1 MNGLDL
7 LKADHRRVEKLLEGL
22 NSTSE
27 DDVERR
33 EELFREFT
41 NEMQIHEII
50 EEEILYPALK
60 DHPRAK
66 EVVLEGYEEHHV
78 VDHIMNELDEVPFDD
93 ETWGAK
99 FSVMKENIEHH
110 IEEEEE
116 EMFEQADDIFDSA
129 ELEELGSRMAQRKK
143 ELAAS

>member
-7 LKADHRRVEKLLEGL
+7 LKADHRRVEKVLEDMD
-22 NSTSE
+22 STSE

-33 EELFREFT
+33 QQLFREFT
-41 NEMQIHEII
+41 NEMQVHEII
-50 EEEILYPALK
+50 EEEILYPDLK
-60 DHPRAK
+60 DHPNAR

-78 VDHIMNELDEVPFDD
+78 VDTILNELNEVPFDD

-116 EMFEQADDIFDSA
+116 EMFEQADDIFDDR
-129 ELEELGSRMAQRKK
+129 ELEDLGARMAQRKE

>member
-7 LKADHRRVEKLLEGL
+7 LKADHRRVEKLLEAL
-22 NSTSE
+22 NATSE
-27 DDVERR
+27 DDVEQRQQ
-33 EELFREFT
+33 LFRDFA
-41 NEMQIHEII
+41 NEMQVHEII

-78 VDHIMNELDEVPFDD
+78 VDNIMNELNDVPYDD

-116 EMFEQADDIFDSA
+116 EMFEQAEDIFEAA

>member
-1 MNGLDL
+1 MDALDL
-7 LKADHRRVEKLLEGL
+7 LKDDHRRVEKLLAEMDE
-22 NSTSE
+22 TSE
-27 DDVERR
+27 SDAAKR
-33 EELFREFT
+33 EDLFRRFT
-41 NEMQIHEII
+41 AEMQTHEII

-60 DHPRAK
+60 DHPKAK

-78 VDHIMNELDEVPFDD
+78 VDTIMNELNEVPFDH

-116 EMFEQADDIFDSA
+116 EMFEKAEDIFDS
-129 ELEELGSRMAQRKK
+129 EELDRLGARMQQRKD
-143 ELAAS
+143 ELVS

>member
-7 LKADHRRVEKLLEGL
+7 LKADHRRVEKLLEDMS
-22 NSTSE
+22 STSE

-33 EELFREFT
+33 QQLFREFA
-41 NEMQIHEII
+41 NEMQVHEII

-60 DHPRAK
+60 DHPNAK

-78 VDHIMNELDEVPFDD
+78 VDTIMNELNEVPFDD

-116 EMFEQADDIFDSA
+116 DMFEQADDIFDDR
-129 ELEELGSRMAQRKK
+129 ELEDLGARMAQRKE